1 MIIPTLSDGTAFYT
15 QRTNL
20 DGTDFQLDFRWA
32 TREARWY
39 VRLLDTLGNVLVGP
53 MKLVVNWPLMRYY
66 ARPAR
71 RARGRALVHD
81 PRRVQRPA
89 GDFRTRRGPSMYAG
103 IRAVWHRN
111 CIGK

>member
-53 MKLVVNWPLMRYY
+53 MKLVVNWPLMHY
-66 ARPAR
+66 AHGRP
-71 RARGRALVHD
+71 GV
-81 PRRVQRPA
+81 PA
-89 GDFRTRRGPSMYAG
+89 GELWCMTLGASNDPPG
-103 IRAVWHRN
+103 ISELGEGLRCTLEYVPFGTETA
-111 CIGK
+111 